1 MNRGRSNKAINVP
14 NILTLGRLL
23 LTPLFVIFLLRG
35 QMVPAL
41 AVFTLAGISDGLDGC
56 IARWFNQRTVLG
68 AYLDPIADKV
78 LLVSAFVCLA
88 ILGSIPEWLAVIVL
102 SRDILIVIGIA
113 VLTLTEKPYRIR
125 PSLVS
130 KCTTVAQLVLVFMV
144 LLAPGF
150 PESRVVRTPLVW
162 LTAALT
168 MISGFHYLYIGMHM
182 LNQDADGR

>member
-14 NILTLGRLL
+14 NILTLVRLL
-23 LTPLFVIFLLRG
+23 LTPVFVIFLLRD
-35 QMVPAL
+35 QLIPAL
-41 AVFTLAGISDGLDGC
+41 AVFTLAGVSDGLDGL

-88 ILGSIPEWLAVIVL
+88 ILGIIPEWLAVIVL
-102 SRDILIVIGIA
+102 SRDILIVIGIT

-144 LLAPGF
+144 LLEPGF
-150 PESRVVRTPLVW
+150 PGSRVVQTPLLW

>member
-1 MNRGRSNKAINVP
+1 MNRGRSNTAINVP

-23 LTPLFVIFLLRG
+23 LTPLFVIFMLRD
-35 QMVPAL
+35 QMIPAL
-41 AVFTLAGISDGLDGC
+41 AVFSLAAISDGLDGF

-88 ILGSIPEWLAVIVL
+88 ILGIIPEWLAVIVL
-102 SRDILIVIGIA
+102 SRDILIVLGIA

-130 KCTTVAQLVLVFMV
+130 KCTTAIQLILVFVV

-150 PESRVVRTPLVW
+150 PGARVVQTPLLW

>member
-14 NILTLGRLL
+14 NILTLVRLL
-23 LTPLFVIFLLRG
+23 LTPVFVIFLLRD
-35 QMVPAL
+35 QLIPAL
-41 AVFTLAGISDGLDGC
+41 AVFTLAGVSDGLDGL

-88 ILGSIPEWLAVIVL
+88 ILGIIPEWLAVIVL

-113 VLTLTEKPYRIR
+113 VLTLTEKPFHIR

-130 KCTTVAQLVLVFMV
+130 KCTTATQLILVFTV

-150 PESRVVRTPLVW
+150 PESRVVQTPLLW

-168 MISGFHYLYIGMHM
+168 MISGFHYIYIGMQI
-182 LNQDADGR
+182 LQREGEQG